1 MRKKI
6 CILQNLYQATA
17 VNYDIQL
24 LLLQYQSP
32 PMFLFSL
39 PLPSFLLATDNKKP
53 QINEIFTNLL
63 RQEKKK
69 KNPWMLFNN
78 YCYDLVTEILRS
90 VPVQV
95 KWPIFSCQ
103 SSSSFST
110 PCPFLSCMGAA
121 PHQCNDSFRIP

>member
-69 KNPWMLFNN
+69 KKPWMLFNN

>member
-69 KNPWMLFNN
+69 KNLE
-78 YCYDLVTEILRS
+78 CYLIIIVTIWSQRY
-90 VPVQV
+90 
-95 KWPIFSCQ
+95 
-103 SSSSFST
+103 
-110 PCPFLSCMGAA
+110 
-121 PHQCNDSFRIP
+121 